1 MANTIKLIVFPVK
14 DLDKAKTFYSTFLGV
29 EPYVDGAYYVG
40 YKVGDQEVGLDPN
53 DQNVVSYI
61 DVDDI
66 ERSLKELETA
76 GATVHMDVKNFGGG
90 LLVAQVK
97 DADGNI
103 LGLRQQSKSRRWPQ
117 ASAVSAPL
125 DGGAVLRLAAKL
137 PEVCS
142 PLRAWG
148 RLCAV
153 NEIPAHLLVA
163 ELRRV

>member
-1 MANTIKLIVFPVK
+1 MANTINLIVFPVK
-14 DLDKAKTFYSTFLGV
+14 DLDKAKTFYSTFLGI

-90 LLVAQVK
+90 LLVAQIK

-103 LGLRQQSKSRRWPQ
+103 LGLRQQSK
-117 ASAVSAPL
+117 
-125 DGGAVLRLAAKL
+125 
-137 PEVCS
+137 
-142 PLRAWG
+142 
-148 RLCAV
+148 
-153 NEIPAHLLVA
+153 
-163 ELRRV
+163 